1 MLLLKK
7 QCHWPEI
14 NKQQMYFSKTSLK
27 PSVIFNKAF
36 AETEKCS
43 TRSFQSK
50 ALILEIYFPLKILP
64 SIRLPVF
71 KK

>member
-1 MLLLKK
+1 MLLLKN
-7 QCHWPEI
+7 CHWPEMV
-14 NKQQMYFSKTSLK
+14 KQQMYFSKTSLK

-36 AETEKCS
+36 AETEKCI

-50 ALILEIYFPLKILP
+50 ALILEIYFPLKIIP
-64 SIRLPVF
+64 SIRLPIF